1 MMETHTLRCPA
12 CQSVLHVDPEQLR
25 VHDGLIRCQQCFLA
39 FNASESHATD
49 LQDDEDSP
57 LHFSSGSPWLSKPQA
72 DTPPVEQWTLA
83 DKDDPIT
90 TALSAPP
97 PRPAHA
103 PEPPPEKPAA
113 PEPAPKPEPEPEP
126 PPITVAPFLP
136 KSVPAAFVPENSPRH
151 RAMLAAEEEARA
163 ARLAANN
170 PAPPDESPSPR
181 PWPASVTP
189 LRPGVEQLIRQQ
201 KSPAKPGLFASPQRN
216 TLLLASALS
225 LLLLVQI
232 AIFWRA
238 DAALMFPGLCSR
250 LGCKVELAR
259 NAEEIGITSSDLQI
273 DPKHAN
279 RFILNAVLQNRGRRP
294 QQYPHIEL
302 TLTNE
307 RDDPIVRR
315 VLPPTEWLPH
325 TNVIQP
331 EDVGFAGNSKLSLRL
346 NFSLSNSED
355 AAGYRLYT
363 FYP

>member
-1 MMETHTLRCPA
+1 MTERTVRCPA

-39 FNASESHATD
+39 FNATESHATP
-49 LQDDEDSP
+49 LQDDEDGP
-57 LHFSSGSPWLSKPQA
+57 LHFSSGSPWLSKPRV
-72 DTPPVEQWTLA
+72 DTPPIEQWTLA
-83 DKDDPIT
+83 SENDPIT
-90 TALSAPP
+90 SALSAPP
-97 PRPAHA
+97 PRPAGI
-103 PEPPPEKPAA
+103 PEPPPPEKP
-113 PEPAPKPEPEPEP
+113 PEPEP
-126 PPITVAPFLP
+126 PPIVVAPFRP

-151 RAMLAAEEEARA
+151 RELLAAEEEARA
-163 ARLAANN
+163 AQQVPS
-170 PAPPDESPSPR
+170 PAPAEETSPR
-181 PWPASVTP
+181 PWPASVAP
-189 LRPGVEQLIRQQ
+189 IRSGVEQLAHKQ
-201 KSPAKPGLFASPQRN
+201 SAAAKPGLLASPQRN
-216 TLLLASALS
+216 SMLLAVS
-225 LLLLVQI
+225 LAVLLLVQI

-238 DAALMFPGLCSR
+238 DAALMFPGLCSK
-250 LGCKVELAR
+250 LGCKVELAH
-259 NAEEIGITSSDLQI
+259 NAEEIGITSSDLQL

-315 VLPPTEWLPH
+315 VLPPAEWLPH

-331 EDVGFAGNSKLSLRL
+331 EDVGFAGNSKLALRL
-346 NFSLSNSED
+346 NFSLSNSEE